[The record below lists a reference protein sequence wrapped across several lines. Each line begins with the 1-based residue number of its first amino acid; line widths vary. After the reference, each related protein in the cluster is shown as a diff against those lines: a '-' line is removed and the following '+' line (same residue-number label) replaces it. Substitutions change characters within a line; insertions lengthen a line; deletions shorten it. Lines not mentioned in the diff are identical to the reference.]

1 MGIPGMGIPGM
12 GIPGMGIPGM
22 GPIGCPRAD
31 RPESAIPPTPSS
43 TPRLSIALTP
53 LDIHRWRASR

>member
-1 MGIPGMGIPGM
+1 MGIPGMGIRD
-12 GIPGMGIPGM
+12 M
-22 GPIGCPRAD
+22 GPIACPRAD

-53 LDIHRWRASR
+53 LDIDRWRAIG